1 MKEEIIR
8 QMRKQKEGVFYIE
21 NCVAC
26 IKLKKFLFS
35 TSLTSKDGLRFVL
48 VVFLLE
54 FLVKKH

>member
-1 MKEEIIR
+1 
-8 QMRKQKEGVFYIE
+8 MRKQKEGVFYIE
-21 NCVAC
+21 NCVVC